1 MNYSLL
7 SARNTEVFLS
17 ENSLTLFLITS
28 KLFKKLFA
36 WLLHSEFCSWKLFQ
50 YLRCSNSKIK
60 STSFILP

>member
-50 YLRCSNSKIK
+50 YLRFSN
-60 STSFILP
+60 